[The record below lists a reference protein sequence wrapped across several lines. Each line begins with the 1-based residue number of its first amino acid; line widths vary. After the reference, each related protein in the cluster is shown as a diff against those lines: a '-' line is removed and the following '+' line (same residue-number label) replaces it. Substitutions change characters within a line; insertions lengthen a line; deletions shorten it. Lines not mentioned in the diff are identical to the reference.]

1 MTKLELVNRIFKT
14 QVKKYVPELSITFIF
29 IVLTSLTTAATA
41 WLLDPAIKEIF
52 ENKNKQMLYLIPV
65 AIVFTFIIKAFSI
78 YGTRIITI
86 KVGIKIIKNI
96 QTLMAQKFLL
106 SDISHITKKHSGK
119 YLSNFTNDTTILFAV
134 LTGVV
139 VTLFKE
145 IFTLIALL
153 ALMFYH
159 DWQLSL
165 LAMIMIPVAA
175 ISSKNIGKKMG
186 KKVHVSLEASDKFMK
201 FLSEI
206 IKGSW
211 LIKIYQKEEDE
222 LKKISMIIDER
233 FKAIRKV
240 EQTRLGAGP
249 IMEIIS
255 ALAIAIV
262 VFFAG
267 YRSMQGAITLG
278 EFVSFLAAL
287 MLAYQPVKA
296 LAGINVGI
304 QEGIAAA
311 KRIYEIIDQKN
322 EIYNDENAPSLKLKN
337 ATLEFKNISFT
348 YPDGTHALKNLSA
361 KIEGGKKVGL
371 VGISGSGKTT
381 FLNLIPRFFNLKH
394 GTILIDDQ
402 NINNIN
408 LNSLRKEISIVSQDV
423 ILFDDTIRSNILY
436 GKASASDDEIINACK
451 FAAAQEFIEKLPNKY
466 ETIIGENGIK
476 LSGGQ
481 KQRLSIARA
490 ILKDSPIIL
499 LDEATSSLDSESEA
513 VIQKAIENLTKN
525 KTTIII
531 AHRLSTIRNCDKILV
546 FDSGQIV
553 AEGSHEFLV
562 NNSLIYKNLYE
573 KQIIS
578 K

>member
-1 MTKLELVNRIFKT
+1 MNKLDLVKRIFRT
-14 QVKKYVPELSITFIF
+14 QVKRYIPELSLTFLFIIT
-29 IVLTSLTTAATA
+29 TSLTTAATA

-52 ENKNKQMLYLIPV
+52 ENKNIKMLYFIPL
-65 AIVFTFIIKAFSI
+65 AIVLTFIIKAFSI

-96 QTLMAQKFLL
+96 QILMTKKLL
-106 SDISHITKKHSGK
+106 LADISHITKKHSGK
-119 YLSNFTNDTTILFAV
+119 YLSNFTNDTGLLFGV

-145 IFTLIALL
+145 TFTLIALL
-153 ALMFYH
+153 GLMFYH

-165 LAMIMIPVAA
+165 LAIIMIPIAA
-175 ISSKNIGKKMG
+175 FSSKNLGKKMG
-186 KKVHVSLEASDKFMK
+186 KKVHISLEASDKFMK

-211 LIKIYQKEEDE
+211 LIKIYQKEEEE
-222 LKKISMIIDER
+222 LKRISMVIDER
-233 FKAIRKV
+233 FKAVRKV
-240 EQTRLGAGP
+240 EQTRLGSGP

-255 ALAIAIV
+255 AIAIAIV

-287 MLAYQPVKA
+287 MLAYQPVRA
-296 LAGINVGI
+296 LAGINIGI
-304 QEGIAAA
+304 QEGISAA
-311 KRIYEIIDQKN
+311 KRIYEIIDQTN
-322 EIYNDENAPSLKLKN
+322 EIYHDDNAPSLKLKN
-337 ATLEFKNISFT
+337 ASIEFKNISFT

-361 KIEGGKKVGL
+361 KIEGGTKVGL

-381 FLNLIPRFFNLKH
+381 FLNLIPRFFHLKN
-394 GTILIDDQ
+394 GSIFIDNQ
-402 NINNIN
+402 NINDIN
-408 LNSLRKEISIVSQDV
+408 LNSLRKEISLVSQDV
-423 ILFDDTIRSNILY
+423 ILFDDTIRANILY
-436 GKASASDDEIINACK
+436 GNAFASNEEIIEACK
-451 FAAAQEFIEKLPNKY
+451 FAAAQDFVEKLPNKY

-490 ILKDSPIIL
+490 ILKNSSIIL
-499 LDEATSSLDSESEA
+499 LDEATSSLDSESES

-531 AHRLSTIRNCDKILV
+531 AHRLSTVMNCDKILV
-546 FDSGQIV
+546 FENGQIIK
-553 AEGSHEFLV
+553 EGKHEFLV
-562 NNSLIYKNLYE
+562 NNSSTYKKLYE
-573 KQIIS
+573 KQIIN
-578 K
+578 

>member
-1 MTKLELVNRIFKT
+1 MTKLELINRIFKT
-14 QVKKYVPELSITFIF
+14 QVKKYIPELSITFIF
-29 IVLTSLTTAATA
+29 IILTSLTTAATA

-52 ENKNKQMLYLIPV
+52 ENKNTKMLYLIPV

-119 YLSNFTNDTTILFAV
+119 YLSNFTNDTKILFDV

-145 IFTLIALL
+145 TFTLIALL
-153 ALMFYH
+153 GLMFYH

-165 LAMIMIPVAA
+165 LAIIMIPIAA

-186 KKVHVSLEASDKFMK
+186 KKVHISLEASDKFMK

-255 ALAIAIV
+255 AIAIAIV

-267 YRSMQGAITLG
+267 YRSLQGAVTLG

-287 MLAYQPVKA
+287 MLAYQPVRA

-304 QEGIAAA
+304 QEGITAA

-322 EIYNDENAPSLKLKN
+322 EIYNDKNAPSLKLKN

-361 KIEGGKKVGL
+361 KIDGGKKVGL

-394 GTILIDDQ
+394 GAIFIDDQ

-408 LNSLRKEISIVSQDV
+408 LNSLRKEISLVSQDV
-423 ILFDDTIRSNILY
+423 ILFDDTIKSNILY
-436 GKASASDDEIINACK
+436 GNASASDDEIINACK
-451 FAAAQEFIEKLPNKY
+451 FAAAQDFIEKLPNKY

-481 KQRLSIARA
+481 KQRLTIARA
-490 ILKDSPIIL
+490 ILKDSSIIL
-499 LDEATSSLDSESEA
+499 LDEATSSLDSESET

-531 AHRLSTIRNCDKILV
+531 AHRLSTIMNCDKILV
-546 FDSGQIV
+546 FDGGKIV
-553 AEGSHEFLV
+553 AEGSHDFLV
-562 NNSLIYKNLYE
+562 NNSSIYKNLYE
-573 KQIIS
+573 KQIIN
-578 K
+578 

>member
-1 MTKLELVNRIFKT
+1 MTKLELINRIFKT
-14 QVKKYVPELSITFIF
+14 QVKKYIPELSITFIF
-29 IVLTSLTTAATA
+29 IILTSLTTAATA

-119 YLSNFTNDTTILFAV
+119 YLSNFTNDTTILFTV

-153 ALMFYH
+153 GLMFYH

-165 LAMIMIPVAA
+165 LATIMIPIAA

-255 ALAIAIV
+255 AIAIAIV

-287 MLAYQPVKA
+287 MLAYQPVRA

-304 QEGIAAA
+304 QEGITAA

-361 KIEGGKKVGL
+361 KIEGGRKVGL

-381 FLNLIPRFFNLKH
+381 FLNLIPRFFNLEH

-402 NINNIN
+402 NINSIN

-436 GKASASDDEIINACK
+436 GNASASDDEIINACK
-451 FAAAQEFIEKLPNKY
+451 FAAAQDFIEKLPNKY

-531 AHRLSTIRNCDKILV
+531 AHRLSTIMNCDKILV

-553 AEGSHEFLV
+553 DEGSHEFLV
-562 NNSLIYKNLYE
+562 KNSSIYKNLYE
-573 KQIIS
+573 KQIIN
-578 K
+578 

>member
-14 QVKKYVPELSITFIF
+14 QVKKYIPELSITFIF
-29 IVLTSLTTAATA
+29 IILTSITTAATA

-52 ENKNKQMLYLIPV
+52 ENKNTKMLYLIPI
-65 AIVFTFIIKAFSI
+65 AIIFTFILKAFSV

-119 YLSNFTNDTTILFAV
+119 YLSNFTNDTKILFDV

-145 IFTLIALL
+145 TFTLIALL
-153 ALMFYH
+153 GLMFYY

-165 LAMIMIPVAA
+165 LAVVMIPVAA

-201 FLSEI
+201 FLSEL

-255 ALAIAIV
+255 AIAIAIV

-278 EFVSFLAAL
+278 EFVSFLASL
-287 MLAYQPVKA
+287 MLAYQPVRA

-304 QEGIAAA
+304 QEGITAA

-322 EIYNDENAPSLKLKN
+322 EIYNDENAPSLKLTK
-337 ATLEFKNISFT
+337 ATLEFKNISFI
-348 YPDGTHALKNLSA
+348 YPDGTQALKNLSA

-394 GTILIDDQ
+394 GAILIDDQ

-408 LNSLRKEISIVSQDV
+408 LNSLRKEISLVSQDV

-436 GKASASDDEIINACK
+436 GNASASDEEIINACK
-451 FAAAQEFIEKLPNKY
+451 FAAAQDFIEKLPNKY
-466 ETIIGENGIK
+466 ETVIGENGIK

-490 ILKDSPIIL
+490 ILKDSSIIL

-531 AHRLSTIRNCDKILV
+531 AHRLSTIMNCDKILV
-546 FDSGQIV
+546 FDSGEIV

-562 NNSLIYKNLYE
+562 NNSSIYKNLYE
-573 KQIIS
+573 KQIIN
-578 K
+578 

>member
-1 MTKLELVNRIFKT
+1 MTKLELINRIFRT
-14 QVKKYVPELSITFIF
+14 QVKKYIPELSITFVF
-29 IVLTSLTTAATA
+29 IILTSLTTAATA

-52 ENKNKQMLYLIPV
+52 ENKNRQMLYLIPL

-119 YLSNFTNDTTILFAV
+119 YLSNFTNDITILFTI

-145 IFTLIALL
+145 TFTLIALL
-153 ALMFYH
+153 GLMFYH

-255 ALAIAIV
+255 AVAIAIV

-267 YRSMQGAITLG
+267 YRSIQGAITLG

-287 MLAYQPVKA
+287 MLAYQPVRA

-304 QEGIAAA
+304 QEGITAA

-322 EIYNDENAPSLKLKN
+322 EIFNDENAPSLKLKN

-361 KIEGGKKVGL
+361 KIEGRKKVGL

-436 GKASASDDEIINACK
+436 GNASASNDEIINACK
-451 FAAAQEFIEKLPNKY
+451 FAAAQDFVEKLPNKY

-499 LDEATSSLDSESEA
+499 LDEATSSLDSDSEA
-513 VIQKAIENLTKN
+513 VIQKAIENLTKD

-531 AHRLSTIRNCDKILV
+531 AHRLSTIMNCDKILV
-546 FDSGQIV
+546 FDRGQIV
-553 AEGSHEFLV
+553 DEGSHEFLV
-562 NNSLIYKNLYE
+562 KNSSIYKNLYE
-573 KQIIS
+573 KQIIN
-578 K
+578 

>member
-14 QVKKYVPELSITFIF
+14 QVKKYIPELSITFIF
-29 IVLTSLTTAATA
+29 IILTSITTAATA

-52 ENKNKQMLYLIPV
+52 ENKNTKMLYLIPI
-65 AIVFTFIIKAFSI
+65 AIIFTFILKAFSV

-119 YLSNFTNDTTILFAV
+119 YLSNFTNDTKILFDV

-145 IFTLIALL
+145 TFTLIALL
-153 ALMFYH
+153 GLMFYY

-165 LAMIMIPVAA
+165 LAVVMIPVAA

-201 FLSEI
+201 FLSEL

-255 ALAIAIV
+255 AIAIAIV

-278 EFVSFLAAL
+278 EFVSFLASL
-287 MLAYQPVKA
+287 MLAYQPVRA

-304 QEGIAAA
+304 QEGITAA

-322 EIYNDENAPSLKLKN
+322 EIYNDENAPSLKLTK
-337 ATLEFKNISFT
+337 ATLEFKNISFI
-348 YPDGTHALKNLSA
+348 YPDGTQALKNLSA

-394 GTILIDDQ
+394 GAILIDDQ

-408 LNSLRKEISIVSQDV
+408 LNSLRKEISLVSQDV

-436 GKASASDDEIINACK
+436 GNASASDDEIINACK
-451 FAAAQEFIEKLPNKY
+451 FAAAQDFIEKLPNKY

-490 ILKDSPIIL
+490 ILKDSSIIL

-531 AHRLSTIRNCDKILV
+531 AHRLSTIMNCDKILV
-546 FDSGQIV
+546 FDSGEIV
-553 AEGSHEFLV
+553 AEGNHEFLV
-562 NNSLIYKNLYE
+562 NNSSIYKNLYE
-573 KQIIS
+573 KQIIN
-578 K
+578 

>member
-1 MTKLELVNRIFKT
+1 MTKLELINRIFKT
-14 QVKKYVPELSITFIF
+14 QVKKYIPELSITFIF

-119 YLSNFTNDTTILFAV
+119 YLSNFTNDTTILFTV

-145 IFTLIALL
+145 TFTLIALL

-255 ALAIAIV
+255 AIAIAIV

-287 MLAYQPVKA
+287 MLAYQPVRA

-304 QEGIAAA
+304 QEGITAA

-381 FLNLIPRFFNLKH
+381 FLNLIPRFFNLKY

-436 GKASASDDEIINACK
+436 GNASASDDEIINACK

-531 AHRLSTIRNCDKILV
+531 AHRLSTIMNCDKILV

-573 KQIIS
+573 KQIIN
-578 K
+578 

>member
-1 MTKLELVNRIFKT
+1 MTRSELINRIFKT
-14 QVKKYVPELSITFIF
+14 QVKKYIPELSITFFF
-29 IVLTSLTTAATA
+29 IILTSLTTAATA

-52 ENKNKQMLYLIPV
+52 ENKNRQMLYLIPL

-119 YLSNFTNDTTILFAV
+119 YLSNFTNDITTLFGV
-134 LTGVV
+134 LIGVV

-145 IFTLIALL
+145 TFTLIALL

-255 ALAIAIV
+255 AVAIAIV

-267 YRSMQGAITLG
+267 YRSIQGAITLG

-287 MLAYQPVKA
+287 MLAYQPVRA

-304 QEGIAAA
+304 QEGITAA

-322 EIYNDENAPSLKLKN
+322 EIFNDENAPSLKLKN

-436 GKASASDDEIINACK
+436 GNASASNDEIINACK
-451 FAAAQEFIEKLPNKY
+451 FAAAQDFVEKLPNKY

-531 AHRLSTIRNCDKILV
+531 AHRLSTIMNCDKILV

-553 AEGSHEFLV
+553 DEGSHEFLV
-562 NNSLIYKNLYE
+562 KNSSIYKNLYE
-573 KQIIS
+573 KQIIN
-578 K
+578 

>member
-1 MTKLELVNRIFKT
+1 MNKSDLIKRIFRT
-14 QVKKYVPELSITFIF
+14 QIQKYIPELSLTFIF
-29 IVLTSLTTAATA
+29 ILVTSLTTAATA

-52 ENKNKQMLYLIPV
+52 ENKNTKMLYIIPF
-65 AIVFTFIIKAFSI
+65 AIIFTFILKAFSI

-86 KVGIKIIKNI
+86 KVGIKIITNI
-96 QTLMAQKFLL
+96 ERLMAKKFLL
-106 SDISHITKKHSGK
+106 ADISHITKKHSGK
-119 YLSNFTNDTTILFAV
+119 YLSNFTNDTGILFGV
-134 LTGVV
+134 LTGAV

-145 IFTLIALL
+145 SVTLIALI

-165 LAMIMIPVAA
+165 LAIIMIPVAA
-175 ISSKNIGKKMG
+175 FFSKNLGKKMG
-186 KKVHVSLEASDKFMK
+186 KKVNLSLEASDKFMK

-222 LKKISMIIDER
+222 LKRISMIIDER
-233 FKAIRKV
+233 FKALRKV
-240 EQTRLGAGP
+240 EQTRLGSGP

-255 ALAIAIV
+255 AIAIAIV

-267 YRSMQGAITLG
+267 YRSMQGAISLG

-287 MLAYQPVKA
+287 MLAYQPVRA
-296 LAGINVGI
+296 LANINIGIE
-304 QEGIAAA
+304 EGIACA
-311 KRIYEIIDQKN
+311 KRIYEIIDEKN
-322 EIYNDENAPSLKLKN
+322 EIHQNENAPSLKLKN
-337 ATLEFKNISFT
+337 ASIEFKNINFT
-348 YPDGTHALKNLSA
+348 YPDGTNALKNLSA

-371 VGISGSGKTT
+371 VGVSGSGKTT
-381 FLNLIPRFFNLKH
+381 FLNLIPRFFHLKNGSIIIDGQDINEVNLS
-394 GTILIDDQ
+394 
-402 NINNIN
+402 
-408 LNSLRKEISIVSQDV
+408 SLRKEISLVSQDV
-423 ILFDDTIRSNILY
+423 ILFDDTIRYNILY
-436 GKASASDDEIINACK
+436 GNSLASDEEMIKACQ

-466 ETIIGENGIK
+466 ESIVGENGVK

-490 ILKDSPIIL
+490 ILKNSSIIL
-499 LDEATSSLDSESEA
+499 LDEATSSLDSESES

-531 AHRLSTIRNCDKILV
+531 AHRLSTVMNCDKILV
-546 FDSGQIV
+546 FENGQIIE
-553 AEGSHEFLV
+553 EGNHEFLV
-562 NNSLIYKNLYE
+562 NNSSTYKKLYE
-573 KQIIS
+573 KQII

>member
-1 MTKLELVNRIFKT
+1 MTKLELINRIFKT
-14 QVKKYVPELSITFIF
+14 QVKKYIPELSITFIF

-119 YLSNFTNDTTILFAV
+119 YLSNFTNDTTILFTV

-153 ALMFYH
+153 GLMFYH

-165 LAMIMIPVAA
+165 LAMIMIPIAA

-255 ALAIAIV
+255 AIAIAIV

-304 QEGIAAA
+304 QEGVTAA

-337 ATLEFKNISFT
+337 ATLEFKNISFI

-361 KIEGGKKVGL
+361 KIEGGRKVGL

-381 FLNLIPRFFNLKH
+381 FLNLIPRFFNLEH

-402 NINNIN
+402 NINTIN

-436 GKASASDDEIINACK
+436 GNASASDDEIINACK
-451 FAAAQEFIEKLPNKY
+451 FAAAQDFIEKLPNKY

-531 AHRLSTIRNCDKILV
+531 AHRLSTIMNCDKILV
-546 FDSGQIV
+546 FDNGQIV
-553 AEGSHEFLV
+553 DEGTHEFLV
-562 NNSLIYKNLYE
+562 KNSLIYKNLYQ
-573 KQIIS
+573 KQVIS
-578 K
+578 

>member
-14 QVKKYVPELSITFIF
+14 QVKKYIPELSITFIF

-52 ENKNKQMLYLIPV
+52 ENKNKQMLYLIPI

-119 YLSNFTNDTTILFAV
+119 YLSNFTNDTTILFTV

-145 IFTLIALL
+145 TFTLIALL

-255 ALAIAIV
+255 AIAIAIV

-287 MLAYQPVKA
+287 MLAYQPVRA

-304 QEGIAAA
+304 QEGITAA

-423 ILFDDTIRSNILY
+423 ILFDDTIKSNILY
-436 GKASASDDEIINACK
+436 GNASASDDEIINACK

-490 ILKDSPIIL
+490 ILKNSSIIL
-499 LDEATSSLDSESEA
+499 LDEATSSLDSDSET

-531 AHRLSTIRNCDKILV
+531 AHRLSTIMNCDKILV
-546 FDSGQIV
+546 FDNGQIIS
-553 AEGSHEFLV
+553 EGSHEFLV
-562 NNSLIYKNLYE
+562 NSSPIYKNLYE
-573 KQIIS
+573 KQIIN
-578 K
+578 

>member
-1 MTKLELVNRIFKT
+1 MTKLELINRIFRT
-14 QVKKYVPELSITFIF
+14 QVKKYIPELSITFVF
-29 IVLTSLTTAATA
+29 IILTSLTTAATA

-52 ENKNKQMLYLIPV
+52 ENKNRQMLYLIPL

-119 YLSNFTNDTTILFAV
+119 YLSNFTNDITILFTV

-145 IFTLIALL
+145 TFTLIALL
-153 ALMFYH
+153 GLMFYH

-255 ALAIAIV
+255 AVAIAIV

-267 YRSMQGAITLG
+267 YRSIQGAITLG

-287 MLAYQPVKA
+287 MLAYQPVRA

-322 EIYNDENAPSLKLKN
+322 EIFNDENAPSLKLKN

-348 YPDGTHALKNLSA
+348 YPDGTHALKNLSV

-394 GTILIDDQ
+394 GAILIDDQ

-436 GKASASDDEIINACK
+436 GNVSASNDEIVNACK
-451 FAAAQEFIEKLPNKY
+451 FAAAQDFVEKLPNKY

-531 AHRLSTIRNCDKILV
+531 AHRLSTIMNCDKILV
-546 FDSGQIV
+546 FDNGQIV
-553 AEGSHEFLV
+553 DEGSHEFLV
-562 NNSLIYKNLYE
+562 KNSSIYKNLYE
-573 KQIIS
+573 KQIIN
-578 K
+578 

>member
-1 MTKLELVNRIFKT
+1 MTKLELINRIFRT
-14 QVKKYVPELSITFIF
+14 QVKKYIPELSITFVF
-29 IVLTSLTTAATA
+29 IILTSLTTAATA

-52 ENKNKQMLYLIPV
+52 ENKNKQMLYLIPL

-119 YLSNFTNDTTILFAV
+119 YLSNFTNDITILFTI

-145 IFTLIALL
+145 TFTLIALL
-153 ALMFYH
+153 GLMFYH

-255 ALAIAIV
+255 AVAIAIV

-267 YRSMQGAITLG
+267 YRSIQGAITLG

-287 MLAYQPVKA
+287 MLAYQPVRA

-304 QEGIAAA
+304 QEGITAA

-322 EIYNDENAPSLKLKN
+322 EIFNDENAPSLKLKN

-436 GKASASDDEIINACK
+436 GNASASNDEIINACK
-451 FAAAQEFIEKLPNKY
+451 FAAAQDFVEKLPNKY

-531 AHRLSTIRNCDKILV
+531 AHRLSTIMNCDKILV
-546 FDSGQIV
+546 FDNGQIV
-553 AEGSHEFLV
+553 GEGTHEFLV
-562 NNSLIYKNLYE
+562 KNSLIYKNLYQ
-573 KQIIS
+573 KQVIS
-578 K
+578 

>member
-1 MTKLELVNRIFKT
+1 MTRSELINRIFKT
-14 QVKKYVPELSITFIF
+14 QVKKYIPELSITFVF
-29 IVLTSLTTAATA
+29 IILTSLTTAATA

-52 ENKNKQMLYLIPV
+52 ENKNRQMLYLIPL
-65 AIVFTFIIKAFSI
+65 AIVFTFIIKAFSV

-119 YLSNFTNDTTILFAV
+119 YLSNFTNDITILFTI

-145 IFTLIALL
+145 TFTLIALL
-153 ALMFYH
+153 GLMFYH

-255 ALAIAIV
+255 AVAIAIV

-267 YRSMQGAITLG
+267 YRSIQGAITLG

-287 MLAYQPVKA
+287 MLAYQPVRA

-304 QEGIAAA
+304 QEGITAA

-322 EIYNDENAPSLKLKN
+322 EIFNDENAPSLKLKN

-436 GKASASDDEIINACK
+436 GNASASNDEIVNACK
-451 FAAAQEFIEKLPNKY
+451 FAAAQDFVEKLPNKY

-531 AHRLSTIRNCDKILV
+531 AHRLSTIMNCDKILV

-553 AEGSHEFLV
+553 DEGSHEFLV
-562 NNSLIYKNLYE
+562 KNSSIYKNLYE
-573 KQIIS
+573 KQIIN
-578 K
+578 

>member
-1 MTKLELVNRIFKT
+1 MTKLELINRIFKT
-14 QVKKYVPELSITFIF
+14 QVKKYIPELSITFIF

-119 YLSNFTNDTTILFAV
+119 YLSNFTNDTTILFTV

-153 ALMFYH
+153 GLMFYH

-255 ALAIAIV
+255 AIAIAIV

-287 MLAYQPVKA
+287 MLAYQPVRA

-304 QEGIAAA
+304 QEGITAA

-361 KIEGGKKVGL
+361 KIEGGRKVGL

-381 FLNLIPRFFNLKH
+381 FLNLIPRFFNLEH

-402 NINNIN
+402 NINSIN

-436 GKASASDDEIINACK
+436 GNASASDDEIINACK
-451 FAAAQEFIEKLPNKY
+451 FAAAQDFIEKLPNKY

-531 AHRLSTIRNCDKILV
+531 AHRLSTIMNCDKILV

-553 AEGSHEFLV
+553 DEGSHEFLV
-562 NNSLIYKNLYE
+562 KNSSIYKNLYE
-573 KQIIS
+573 KQIIN
-578 K
+578 

>member
-1 MTKLELVNRIFKT
+1 MTKLELVKRIFKT
-14 QVKKYVPELSITFIF
+14 QVKKYIPELSITFIF
-29 IVLTSLTTAATA
+29 IILTSLTTAATA

-52 ENKNKQMLYLIPV
+52 ENKNTKMLYLIPI
-65 AIVFTFIIKAFSI
+65 AIIFTFILKAFSI
-78 YGTRIITI
+78 YGTKIITI

-119 YLSNFTNDTTILFAV
+119 YLSNFTNDITILFGV

-145 IFTLIALL
+145 TFTLIALL
-153 ALMFYH
+153 GLMFYH

-165 LAMIMIPVAA
+165 LAIIMIPLAA

-186 KKVHVSLEASDKFMK
+186 KKVHISLEASDKFMK

-222 LKKISMIIDER
+222 LKKISLIIDER
-233 FKAIRKV
+233 FKAMRKV
-240 EQTRLGAGP
+240 EQIRLGAGP
-249 IMEIIS
+249 IMEVIS
-255 ALAIAIV
+255 AIAIAIV

-287 MLAYQPVKA
+287 MLAYQPVRA

-304 QEGIAAA
+304 QEGITAA

-322 EIYNDENAPSLKLKN
+322 EIYHDQNAPSLIIKN
-337 ATLEFKNISFT
+337 AKLEFKNISFI

-361 KIEGGKKVGL
+361 KIEGGKKIGL

-408 LNSLRKEISIVSQDV
+408 LNSLRKEISLVSQDV
-423 ILFDDTIRSNILY
+423 ILFDDTIKSNILY
-436 GKASASDDEIINACK
+436 GNASASNDEIINACK
-451 FAAAQEFIEKLPNKY
+451 FAAAQDFIEKLPNKY
-466 ETIIGENGIK
+466 DTIIGENGIK

-490 ILKDSPIIL
+490 ILKDSSIIL

-531 AHRLSTIRNCDKILV
+531 AHRLSTIMNCDKILV
-546 FDSGQIV
+546 FDNGQIIS
-553 AEGSHEFLV
+553 EGSHEFLV
-562 NNSLIYKNLYE
+562 NNSPVYKNLYE
-573 KQIIS
+573 KQIIN
-578 K
+578 

>member
-1 MTKLELVNRIFKT
+1 MTKLELINRIFRT
-14 QVKKYVPELSITFIF
+14 QVKKYIPELSITFVF
-29 IVLTSLTTAATA
+29 IILTSLTTAATA

-52 ENKNKQMLYLIPV
+52 ENKNRQMLYLIPL
-65 AIVFTFIIKAFSI
+65 AIVFTFIIKAFSV

-119 YLSNFTNDTTILFAV
+119 YLSNFTNDITILFTI

-145 IFTLIALL
+145 TFTLIALL
-153 ALMFYH
+153 GLMFYH

-255 ALAIAIV
+255 AVAIAIV

-287 MLAYQPVKA
+287 MLAYQPVRA

-304 QEGIAAA
+304 QEGITAA

-436 GKASASDDEIINACK
+436 GNASASNDEIINACK
-451 FAAAQEFIEKLPNKY
+451 FAAAQDFVEKLPNKY

-531 AHRLSTIRNCDKILV
+531 AHRLSTIMNCDKILV
-546 FDSGQIV
+546 FDNGQIV
-553 AEGSHEFLV
+553 DEGSHEFLV
-562 NNSLIYKNLYE
+562 KNSSIYKNLYE
-573 KQIIS
+573 KQIIN
-578 K
+578 

>member
-14 QVKKYVPELSITFIF
+14 QVKKYIPELSITFIF

-119 YLSNFTNDTTILFAV
+119 YLSNFTNDTTILFTV

-145 IFTLIALL
+145 TFTLIALL

-211 LIKIYQKEEDE
+211 LIKIYQKEEDG

-255 ALAIAIV
+255 AIAIAIV

-287 MLAYQPVKA
+287 MLAYQPVRA

-304 QEGIAAA
+304 QEGITAA

-436 GKASASDDEIINACK
+436 GNASASDDEIINACK

-531 AHRLSTIRNCDKILV
+531 AHRLSTIMNCDKILV

-578 K
+578 

>member
-1 MTKLELVNRIFKT
+1 MTKLELINRIFKT
-14 QVKKYVPELSITFIF
+14 QVKKYIPELSITFVF

-52 ENKNKQMLYLIPV
+52 ENKNKQMLYLIPL

-119 YLSNFTNDTTILFAV
+119 YLSNFTNDITILFTI

-145 IFTLIALL
+145 TFTLIALL
-153 ALMFYH
+153 GLMFYH

-165 LAMIMIPVAA
+165 LAMIMMPIAA

-255 ALAIAIV
+255 AVAIAIV

-267 YRSMQGAITLG
+267 YRSIQGAITLG

-287 MLAYQPVKA
+287 MLAYQPVRA

-304 QEGIAAA
+304 QEGITAAQ
-311 KRIYEIIDQKN
+311 RIYEIIDQKN
-322 EIYNDENAPSLKLKN
+322 EIFNDENAPSLKLKN

-436 GKASASDDEIINACK
+436 GNASASDDEIINACK
-451 FAAAQEFIEKLPNKY
+451 FAAAQDFVEKLPNKY

-499 LDEATSSLDSESEA
+499 LDEATSSLDSESEV

-531 AHRLSTIRNCDKILV
+531 AHRLSTIMNCDKILV

-553 AEGSHEFLV
+553 DEGSHEFLV
-562 NNSLIYKNLYE
+562 KNSSIYKNLYE
-573 KQIIS
+573 KQIIN
-578 K
+578 

>member
-1 MTKLELVNRIFKT
+1 MNKIDLVKRIFRT
-14 QVKKYVPELSITFIF
+14 QVKKYIPELSLTFIF
-29 IVLTSLTTAATA
+29 IILTSLTTAATA

-52 ENKNKQMLYLIPV
+52 VNKNIQILYFIPL
-65 AIVFTFIIKAFSI
+65 AIVLTFIIKAFAI
-78 YGTRIITI
+78 YGTRIVTI

-96 QTLMAQKFLL
+96 QTLMAKKFLL

-119 YLSNFTNDTTILFAV
+119 YLSNFTSDTGVLFGV

-145 IFTLIALL
+145 TFTLIALL
-153 ALMFYH
+153 GLMFYH

-165 LAMIMIPVAA
+165 LAIIMIPIAA
-175 ISSKNIGKKMG
+175 FSSKNLGKKMG
-186 KKVHVSLEASDKFMK
+186 KKVHISLEASDKFMK
-201 FLSEI
+201 FLSEM

-211 LIKIYQKEEDE
+211 LIKIYQKEEEE

-249 IMEIIS
+249 IMEVIS

-287 MLAYQPVKA
+287 MLAYQPVRA
-296 LAGINVGI
+296 LAGINIGI
-304 QEGIAAA
+304 QEGISAA

-322 EIYNDENAPSLKLKN
+322 EIYHDENAPSLELKN
-337 ATLEFKNISFT
+337 ASIEFKNISFT

-361 KIEGGKKVGL
+361 KIEGGTKVGL
-371 VGISGSGKTT
+371 VGVSGSGKTT
-381 FLNLIPRFFNLKH
+381 FLNLIPRFFHLKN
-394 GTILIDDQ
+394 GSIFIDNQ
-402 NINNIN
+402 NINDIN
-408 LNSLRKEISIVSQDV
+408 LNSLRKEISLVSQDV
-423 ILFDDTIRSNILY
+423 ILFDDTIRANILY
-436 GKASASDDEIINACK
+436 GNAFASNEEIINACK
-451 FAAAQEFIEKLPNKY
+451 FAAAQDFVEKLPNKY

-490 ILKDSPIIL
+490 ILKNSSIIL
-499 LDEATSSLDSESEA
+499 LDEATSSLDSESES

-531 AHRLSTIRNCDKILV
+531 AHRLSTVMNCDKILV
-546 FDSGQIV
+546 FENGQIIE
-553 AEGSHEFLV
+553 EGKHEFLV
-562 NNSLIYKNLYE
+562 NNSSTYKKLYE
-573 KQIIS
+573 KQIIT
-578 K
+578 

>member
-1 MTKLELVNRIFKT
+1 MTKLELIKRVFKS
-14 QVKKYVPELSITFIF
+14 QVKKYIPELFLAFIF
-29 IVLTSLTTAATA
+29 IILTSITTAVTA

-52 ENKNKQMLYLIPV
+52 ENKNNTMLYIIPV
-65 AIVFTFIIKAFSI
+65 AIVFTFILKAFSI
-78 YGTRIITI
+78 YGTKIVTI
-86 KVGIKIIKNI
+86 KVGIKIIKSI
-96 QTLMAQKFLL
+96 QTLMTQKFLL
-106 SDISHITKKHSGK
+106 SDISQITKKHSGK
-119 YLSNFTNDTTILFAV
+119 YLSNFTNDTNILFLV

-145 IFTLIALL
+145 TFILIALL
-153 ALMFYH
+153 GLMFYH

-165 LAMIMIPVAA
+165 LAILMIPIAVV
-175 ISSKNIGKKMG
+175 SSKNIGKKMG
-186 KKVHVSLEASDKFMK
+186 KKVNRSLEASDKFMK

-211 LIKIYQKEEDE
+211 LIKIYQKEQEE
-222 LKKISMIIDER
+222 LKKISMIIDEK

-255 ALAIAIV
+255 AVAIAIV

-267 YRSMQGAITLG
+267 YRSLQGAITLG

-304 QEGIAAA
+304 QEGVAAA
-311 KRIYEIIDQKN
+311 RRIYEIIDQKN
-322 EIYNDENAPSLKLKN
+322 EIINDENAPSLKLTN
-337 ATLEFKNISFT
+337 ATLEFKNITFI
-348 YPDGTHALKNLSA
+348 YPDGTQALKNLST
-361 KIEGGKKVGL
+361 KIEGGRKVGL

-394 GTILIDDQ
+394 GQILIDDQ

-408 LNSLRKEISIVSQDV
+408 LSSLRKEISLVSQDV
-423 ILFDDTIRSNILY
+423 ILFDDTIKSNILY
-436 GKASASDDEIINACK
+436 GNSLASDEEIVDACK
-451 FAAAQEFIEKLPNKY
+451 FAAAQDFIEKLPNKY

-490 ILKDSPIIL
+490 ILKNSSIIL
-499 LDEATSSLDSESEA
+499 LDEATSSLDSDSET

-531 AHRLSTIRNCDKILV
+531 AHRLSTIMNCDKILV
-546 FDSGQIV
+546 FDNGQIIS
-553 AEGSHEFLV
+553 EGSHEFLI
-562 NNSLIYKNLYE
+562 NSSPIYKNLYK
-573 KQIIS
+573 KQIIN
-578 K
+578 

>member
-14 QVKKYVPELSITFIF
+14 QVKKYIPELSITFIF

-119 YLSNFTNDTTILFAV
+119 YLSNFTNDTTILFTV

-145 IFTLIALL
+145 TFTLIALL
-153 ALMFYH
+153 TLMFYH

-287 MLAYQPVKA
+287 MLAYQPVRA

-304 QEGIAAA
+304 QEGITAA

-436 GKASASDDEIINACK
+436 GNASASDDEIINACK

-531 AHRLSTIRNCDKILV
+531 AHRLSTIMNCDKILV

-578 K
+578 

>member
-1 MTKLELVNRIFKT
+1 
-14 QVKKYVPELSITFIF
+14 
-29 IVLTSLTTAATA
+29 
-41 WLLDPAIKEIF
+41 
-52 ENKNKQMLYLIPV
+52 
-65 AIVFTFIIKAFSI
+65 
-78 YGTRIITI
+78 
-86 KVGIKIIKNI
+86 
-96 QTLMAQKFLL
+96 MAQKFLL

-119 YLSNFTNDTTILFAV
+119 YLSNFTNDTKILFDV

-145 IFTLIALL
+145 TFTLIALL
-153 ALMFYH
+153 GLMFYY

-165 LAMIMIPVAA
+165 LAVVMIPIAA

-201 FLSEI
+201 FLSEL

-255 ALAIAIV
+255 AIAIAIV

-278 EFVSFLAAL
+278 EFVSFLASL
-287 MLAYQPVKA
+287 MLAYQPVRA

-304 QEGIAAA
+304 QEGITAA

-322 EIYNDENAPSLKLKN
+322 EIYNDENAPSLKLTK
-337 ATLEFKNISFT
+337 ATLEFKNISFI
-348 YPDGTHALKNLSA
+348 YPDGTQALKNLSA

-394 GTILIDDQ
+394 GAILIDDQ

-408 LNSLRKEISIVSQDV
+408 LNSLRKEISLVSQDV

-436 GKASASDDEIINACK
+436 GNASASDEEIINACK
-451 FAAAQEFIEKLPNKY
+451 FAAAQDFIEKLPNKY

-490 ILKDSPIIL
+490 ILKDSSIIL

-531 AHRLSTIRNCDKILV
+531 AHRLSTIMNCDKILV
-546 FDSGQIV
+546 FDSGEIV

-562 NNSLIYKNLYE
+562 NNSSIYKNLYE
-573 KQIIS
+573 KQIIN
-578 K
+578 

>member
-1 MTKLELVNRIFKT
+1 MTKLELINRIFKT
-14 QVKKYVPELSITFIF
+14 QVKKYIPELSITFIF
-29 IVLTSLTTAATA
+29 IILTSLTTAATA

-119 YLSNFTNDTTILFAV
+119 YLSNFTNDTKILFDV
-134 LTGVV
+134 LTGAV

-145 IFTLIALL
+145 TFTLIALL
-153 ALMFYH
+153 GLMFYH

-165 LAMIMIPVAA
+165 LAVVMIPIAA
-175 ISSKNIGKKMG
+175 IFSKNLGKRMG

-201 FLSEI
+201 FLSEL

-211 LIKIYQKEEDE
+211 LIKIYQKEEEE
-222 LKKISMIIDER
+222 LKRISMIIDER

-255 ALAIAIV
+255 AIAIAIV

-267 YRSMQGAITLG
+267 LRSMQGAITLG

-296 LAGINVGI
+296 LAGINIGI
-304 QEGIAAA
+304 QEGVAAA

-322 EIYNDENAPSLKLKN
+322 EIYNDKNAPSLKLKN
-337 ATLEFKNISFT
+337 ATLEFKDINFT
-348 YPDGTHALKNLSA
+348 YPDGTQALKNLSA

-381 FLNLIPRFFNLKH
+381 FLNLIPRLFNLKQ

-408 LNSLRKEISIVSQDV
+408 LNSLRKEISLVSQDV
-423 ILFDDTIRSNILY
+423 ILFDDTIKSNILY
-436 GKASASDDEIINACK
+436 GNPSASADEIVQACK
-451 FAAAQEFIEKLPNKY
+451 FAAAQDFIEKLPNKY

-490 ILKDSPIIL
+490 ILKDSSIIL
-499 LDEATSSLDSESEA
+499 LDEATSSLDSDSEA
-513 VIQKAIENLTKN
+513 VIQKAIENLIKN

-531 AHRLSTIRNCDKILV
+531 AHRLSTIMNCDKILV
-546 FDSGQIV
+546 FDNGQIV
-553 AEGSHEFLV
+553 AEGTHEFLV
-562 NNSLIYKNLYE
+562 NNSLIYKNLYQ
-573 KQIIS
+573 KQVIS
-578 K
+578 

>member
-14 QVKKYVPELSITFIF
+14 QVKKYIPELSITFIF

-52 ENKNKQMLYLIPV
+52 ENKNKQMLYLIPL

-106 SDISHITKKHSGK
+106 SDISYITKKHSGK
-119 YLSNFTNDTTILFAV
+119 YLSNFTNDTTILFTV
-134 LTGVV
+134 LIGVV

-145 IFTLIALL
+145 TFTLIALL
-153 ALMFYH
+153 TLMFYH

-255 ALAIAIV
+255 AIAIAIV

-287 MLAYQPVKA
+287 MLAYQPVRA

-304 QEGIAAA
+304 QEGITAA

-348 YPDGTHALKNLSA
+348 YPDGTDALKNLSA

-436 GKASASDDEIINACK
+436 GNASASDDAIINACK
-451 FAAAQEFIEKLPNKY
+451 FAAAHEFIEKLPNKY

-531 AHRLSTIRNCDKILV
+531 AHRLSTIMNCDKILV

-553 AEGSHEFLV
+553 TEGSHEFLV

-578 K
+578 

>member
-1 MTKLELVNRIFKT
+1 
-14 QVKKYVPELSITFIF
+14 
-29 IVLTSLTTAATA
+29 
-41 WLLDPAIKEIF
+41 
-52 ENKNKQMLYLIPV
+52 
-65 AIVFTFIIKAFSI
+65 
-78 YGTRIITI
+78 
-86 KVGIKIIKNI
+86 
-96 QTLMAQKFLL
+96 
-106 SDISHITKKHSGK
+106 
-119 YLSNFTNDTTILFAV
+119 
-134 LTGVV
+134 
-139 VTLFKE
+139 
-145 IFTLIALL
+145 
-153 ALMFYH
+153 MFYH

-165 LAMIMIPVAA
+165 LAIVMIPIAA
-175 ISSKNIGKKMG
+175 ISSKKIGKKMG
-186 KKVHVSLEASDKFMK
+186 KKVYLSLEASDKFMK
-201 FLSEI
+201 FLSEL

-222 LKKISMIIDER
+222 LKKISMIIDEK
-233 FKAIRKV
+233 FKALRKV
-240 EQTRLGAGP
+240 EQTKFSTAP

-255 ALAIAIV
+255 AIAIAIV

-278 EFVSFLAAL
+278 QFVSFLAAL

-322 EIYNDENAPSLKLKN
+322 EIYNDENAPSLKLKK
-337 ATLEFKNISFT
+337 ATLEFKNISFM

-361 KIEGGKKVGL
+361 KIEGGTKVGL

-381 FLNLIPRFFNLKH
+381 FLNLIPRFFNLEH

-402 NINNIN
+402 NINTIN

-436 GKASASDDEIINACK
+436 GNTSASDDEIINSCK
-451 FAAAQEFIEKLPNKY
+451 FAAAQDFIEKLPNKY
-466 ETIIGENGIK
+466 ETVIGENGIK

-531 AHRLSTIRNCDKILV
+531 AHRLSTIMNCDKILV
-546 FDSGQIV
+546 FDNGQI
-553 AEGSHEFLV
+553 ADEGSHEFLV
-562 NNSLIYKNLYE
+562 KNSSIYKNLYE
-573 KQIIS
+573 KQIIN
-578 K
+578 

>member
-1 MTKLELVNRIFKT
+1 MTKLELINRIFKT
-14 QVKKYVPELSITFIF
+14 QVKKYIPELSITFIF

-52 ENKNKQMLYLIPV
+52 ENKNKQMLYLIPL
-65 AIVFTFIIKAFSI
+65 AIVFTFILKAFSI
-78 YGTRIITI
+78 YGTRIITLKI
-86 KVGIKIIKNI
+86 GIKIITNI
-96 QTLMAQKFLL
+96 QVLMAKKFLL
-106 SDISHITKKHSGK
+106 SDISHITKKHSAK
-119 YLSNFTNDTTILFAV
+119 YLSNFTNDTKILFDV
-134 LTGVV
+134 LIGVV
-139 VTLFKE
+139 VTFFKE
-145 IFTLIALL
+145 TLTLIALL
-153 ALMFYH
+153 CLMFYH

-165 LAMIMIPVAA
+165 LAIVMIPIAA
-175 ISSKNIGKKMG
+175 ISSKKIGKKMG
-186 KKVHVSLEASDKFMK
+186 KKVYLSLEASDKFMK
-201 FLSEI
+201 FLSEL

-222 LKKISMIIDER
+222 LKKISMIIDEK
-233 FKAIRKV
+233 FKALRKV
-240 EQTRLGAGP
+240 EQTKFSTAP

-255 ALAIAIV
+255 AIAIAIV

-267 YRSMQGAITLG
+267 YRSMEGAITLG
-278 EFVSFLAAL
+278 QFVSFLAAL

-296 LAGINVGI
+296 LAGINVGM

-322 EIYNDENAPSLKLKN
+322 EIYNDENASSLKLKN
-337 ATLEFKNISFT
+337 ATLEFKNISFI

-408 LNSLRKEISIVSQDV
+408 LNSLRKEISLVSQDV

-436 GKASASDDEIINACK
+436 GNASASDDEIINACK
-451 FAAAQEFIEKLPNKY
+451 FAAAQDFIEKLPNKY

-490 ILKDSPIIL
+490 ILKDSSIIL

-531 AHRLSTIRNCDKILV
+531 AHRLSTIMNCDKILV

-562 NNSLIYKNLYE
+562 NNSSIYKNLYE
-573 KQIIS
+573 KQIIN
-578 K
+578 